1 LSACPAQSAT
11 AEPKPLN
18 HPLSPSEAQPETTRF
33 ETTRFETTRFETTRF
48 ETTRFETTQ
57 FSSKPRSLSKS
68 LLDAARAQ
76 VR

>member
-48 ETTRFETTQ
+48 ETTQ

>member
-33 ETTRFETTRFETTRF
+33 ETTRFETTQFEVAQFETA
-48 ETTRFETTQ
+48 Q
-57 FSSKPRSLSKS
+57 FRSKPRSLSKS

>member
-1 LSACPAQSAT
+1 VPSTIRDRRA
-11 AEPKPLN
+11 KPLN

-33 ETTRFETTRFETTRF
+33 ETAQFEVAQFETA
-48 ETTRFETTQ
+48 Q